1 MKTIVGKI
9 FSKWLICK
17 FVGHKWKINH
27 IYGASA
33 VVTCKRCLEHR
44 HDLISELL

>member
-1 MKTIVGKI
+1 MKII
-9 FSKWLICK
+9 LAIYCK
-17 FVGHKWKINH
+17 MFGHRWKINY

-33 VVTCKRCLEHR
+33 VVTCKRCKQKR